1 MVAMFNER
9 EREREREKIKDFE
22 KTTMEV
28 TVIQF
33 YYGTS
38 LIYTYAYF
46 RRGIIGDRVVP
57 FGTG

>member
-9 EREREREKIKDFE
+9 EREREREKIKEFE

-33 YYGTS
+33 YSTS